1 MKKIRSGS
9 ILISEPFLGDPNFER
24 TVVLICRHDE
34 EGSFGLVLNRKSN
47 LKLSD
52 VLDIEQFNSDL
63 ELNIGGPMQYN
74 TLHYIHQLTQLEESI
89 ALGNSVYWGG
99 DYEKLKYLLSTGSV
113 ASDEIRFFLGYS
125 GWSAGQLE
133 EEIENNVWIVNNKDT
148 NNLFNLNQDTL
159 WREIL
164 KQMGGKYKVLANYP
178 IDPSLN

>member
-1 MKKIRSGS
+1 MKKIRSGT
-9 ILISEPFLGDPNFER
+9 ILISEPFMGDPNFER

-52 VLDIEQFNSDL
+52 VLDIEQYNTDM

-74 TLHYIHQLTQLEESI
+74 TLHYIHQLEELEEAI

-99 DYEKLKYLLSTGSV
+99 DYEKLKYLLSIGSI
-113 ASDEIRFFLGYS
+113 AADDIRFFLGYS
-125 GWSAGQLE
+125 GWSPGQLE
-133 EEIENNVWIVNNKDT
+133 EEIENNVWIVNNKATD
-148 NNLFNLNQDTL
+148 NLFNLNQDTL